1 MVQYLPKTHRILERE
16 FMEFRPFGKEINGET
31 IRDLSGV
38 SIRSNVEYLEELA
51 TRTHGKQAGQQRV
64 GELVK
69 RLNDRIPDRA
79 YHVSAE
85 FLKNPWT
92 GYSNEFVAYLVEF
105 CIELSE
111 DPEFQLHM
119 GREKLIPPIIQTL
132 MRPFSVRQIY
142 QMAAYWAQHYCRNS
156 YSLEGIKV
164 IESSGVL
171 RMNLTERAYTQFGPY
186 RKACA
191 RLWCQALKTGISV
204 VPEKVHHLGEAKI
217 KDKFCIAEGDQYCE
231 WEVSWAGP
239 TSYGP
244 AKRFYLK
251 VARNAIKKEIEDRE
265 RVIDEQMRSLEVRH
279 EELHK
284 AYVDQ
289 QQNAAELQRKVDQLT
304 TLYDAGL
311 AFTSTLD
318 QEILLGR
325 ALNTIIQKLH
335 YDRAMI
341 SHYDSERK
349 IAHGA
354 RMVGVSQDI
363 ADFAMNLE
371 VPVTDPST
379 VEGTV
384 ILEGKPILVGDIS
397 EVWDRMHP
405 LNRELSLKT
414 NTRSFISVPLKVTER
429 VIGTL
434 TVDQNQSH
442 ALSQDDLNVMV
453 TVANQV
459 AIALD
464 NAEAYRQIEE
474 LILGLSHVSHD
485 LRNPPAAIKGLVS
498 NLLDGL
504 VGPLTSKQVKYL
516 ALINNNAERMTRM
529 IGDLLDLSRIS
540 AGKVTLVSQTLD
552 LSRLISE
559 VVEQLQFQIQSKEQ
573 QLEFQ
578 EPKESI
584 LVVADRDRLFQVFVN
599 LIDNAIKFTSE
610 GGHIIVKVDKTD
622 ENDSVVSITDFGPGI
637 STEDISRLF
646 NPFFQ
651 AHPQHR
657 EGSKGLGL
665 GLAIVKN
672 LVTLHGGKVL
682 VNSEV
687 GKGTTFSVLLPPCIG
702 PQAKS

>member
-1 MVQYLPKTHRILERE
+1 MVQYLPNTHRILERD
-16 FMEFRPFGKEINGET
+16 FMEFRPFGKEISGET

-51 TRTHGKQAGQQRV
+51 RRTHGKHAGQQRV
-64 GELVK
+64 EELVK
-69 RLNDRIPDRA
+69 RLNARIPDRA
-79 YHVSAE
+79 YHVTAE

-119 GREKLIPPIIQTL
+119 GREKLVPPIIQTL

-142 QMAAYWAQHYCRNS
+142 QMSAYWAQHYCRNS
-156 YSLEGIKV
+156 YSLEGIQV
-164 IESSGVL
+164 TESSGVL

-217 KDKFCIAEGDQYCE
+217 KDNFCIADGDQFCE

-244 AKRFYLK
+244 AKRLYLK

-318 QEILLGR
+318 QEILLER

-341 SHYDSERK
+341 SRYDSERK
-349 IAHGA
+349 IAYGA
-354 RMVGVSQDI
+354 RMVGVSQEI
-363 ADFAMNLE
+363 TNFAMNLE
-371 VPVTDPST
+371 VPVSDPVT

-397 EVWDRMHP
+397 EIWDRIHP
-405 LNRELSLKT
+405 LNRELLLKT
-414 NTRSFISVPLKVTER
+414 NAKSFISVPLKVKER

-434 TVDQNQSH
+434 TVDQNQKH
-442 ALSQDDLNVMV
+442 ILTQDDLNVII

-464 NAEAYRQIEE
+464 NTEAYRQIEE
-474 LILGLSHVSHD
+474 LILGLSRVSHD

-516 ALINNNAERMTRM
+516 ALINNNAERMIRM

-540 AGKVTLVSQTLD
+540 AGKITLVSQPLD

-559 VVEQLQFQIQSKEQ
+559 VVEQLQFQIQGKEQ
-573 QLEFQ
+573 QLDVQ
-578 EPKESI
+578 EPGAPLQI
-584 LVVADRDRLFQVFVN
+584 VADRDRLFQVFTN
-599 LIDNAIKFTSE
+599 LMDNAIKFTPE
-610 GGHIIVKVDKTD
+610 GGLISIRIEKTD
-622 ENDSVVSITDFGPGI
+622 EDDSVVSITDSGPGI
-637 STEDISRLF
+637 STEDFSKLF
-646 NPFFQ
+646 DPFFQ
-651 AHPQHR
+651 AHQQHR

-672 LVTLHGGKVL
+672 LVTLHGGKIM
-682 VNSEV
+682 VNSEL
-687 GKGTTFSVLLPPCIG
+687 GKGTTFSVLLPISIEH
-702 PQAKS
+702 QANP